1 MDAADVQA
9 FFDEVA
15 RDWDTMRLTYYHE
28 RVIEQLAARTQL
40 SGEQTV
46 VDVGT
51 GTGFVAAGLAAHAH
65 RALGFDNAS
74 SMLEVARTNVDR
86 LGVDN
91 VELAEGDVADL
102 PLPDHA
108 VDATV
113 ANMVL
118 HHATD
123 PAAMLAEMTRVT
135 RPGGW
140 VAITDEIEHPYEW
153 MRTEHAD
160 VWLGFSSDQIEG
172 FSATPGCS
180 TTAPPHLAPSEH
192 PVHDFGRS
200 RKHRDLHRVGSGA
213 RGVALAIGGAA
224 GRRGSTTC
232 AVTCLPGGRP
242 IAAVC
247 DLGPGPRRSAGRA
260 SRRAG

>member
-1 MDAADVQA
+1 MDAADVKA

-15 RDWDTMRLTYYHE
+15 RDWDTMRLTYYDE

-40 SGEQTV
+40 TGEQTV
-46 VDVGT
+46 ADVGT

-65 RALGFDNAS
+65 RVLGFDNAS
-74 SMLEVARTNVDR
+74 SMLDVARANVDR
-86 LGVDN
+86 LGVHN

-140 VAITDEIEHPYEW
+140 VAITDEIET
-153 MRTEHAD
+153 RTSGCVPSTRTSGSATPAI
-160 VWLGFSSDQIEG
+160 GSRAS
-172 FSATPGCS
+172 SATPGCS
-180 TTAPPHLAPSEH
+180 TTATPHLAPSETSS
-192 PVHDFGRS
+192 PRLRS
-200 RKHRDLHRVGSGA
+200 KSQTSGSSS
-213 RGVALAIGGAA
+213 RGVRCPRAA
-224 GRRGSTTC
+224 TRTAELT
-232 AVTCLPGGRP
+232 
-242 IAAVC
+242 
-247 DLGPGPRRSAGRA
+247 RA
-260 SRRAG
+260 

>member
-1 MDAADVQA
+1 MDTAGVKA

-15 RDWDTMRLTYYHE
+15 SDWDVMRLSYYDE

-51 GTGFVAAGLAAHAH
+51 GTGFVAAGIAAYAG
-65 RALGFDNAS
+65 RVFGYDNAPA
-74 SMLEVARTNVDR
+74 MLEVARANLDR

-91 VELAEGDVADL
+91 VDLAEGDITDL
-102 PLPDHA
+102 PLPDDA

-123 PAAMLAEMTRVT
+123 PAAMIAEMARVT

-140 VAITDEIEHPYEW
+140 VAITDEVEHPYEW

-160 VWLGFSSDQIEG
+160 VWLGFSGDQIEAFFG
-172 FSATPGCS
+172 DARLEHYGY
-180 TTAPPHLAPSEH
+180 AP
-192 PVHDFGRS
+192 
-200 RKHRDLHRVGSGA
+200 
-213 RGVALAIGGAA
+213 
-224 GRRGSTTC
+224 
-232 AVTCLPGGRP
+232 
-242 IAAVC
+242 
-247 DLGPGPRRSAGRA
+247 LGTQ
-260 SRRAG
+260 